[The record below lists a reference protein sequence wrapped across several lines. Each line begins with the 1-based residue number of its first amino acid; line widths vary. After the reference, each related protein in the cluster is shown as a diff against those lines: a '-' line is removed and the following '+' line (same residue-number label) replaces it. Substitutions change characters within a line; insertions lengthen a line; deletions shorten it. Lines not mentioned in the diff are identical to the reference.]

1 MIRNSPPGH
10 LTSGVI
16 KEDVKLSIQMCVE
29 NDALSIKNK
38 KMCEYLCLLSAD
50 KMALKPALE
59 YSPPTQSVIGLVEP
73 EHLKYKDVTELCE

>member
-1 MIRNSPPGH
+1 MASYLLSGHGKHRRGRSYHQTPQEYVYTHNLSFFHSWIIIRNSPPGH

-38 KMCEYLCLLSAD
+38 KN
-50 KMALKPALE
+50 
-59 YSPPTQSVIGLVEP
+59 V
-73 EHLKYKDVTELCE
+73 